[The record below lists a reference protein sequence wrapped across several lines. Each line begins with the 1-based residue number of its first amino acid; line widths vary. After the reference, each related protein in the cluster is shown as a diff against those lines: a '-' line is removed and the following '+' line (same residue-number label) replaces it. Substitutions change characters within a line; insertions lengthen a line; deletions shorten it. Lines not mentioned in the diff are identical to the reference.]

1 VAMNVPPYPAEALR
15 VESCEVPAEE
25 FGEEL
30 VKLVEDMI
38 ETMYESE
45 GVGLAAPQVGR
56 NIRLFVYDISPER
69 NDPHAVVNPRIV
81 ENSGTDA
88 MEEGCLSVPGLRG
101 KVRRAE
107 CVVVEGQD
115 LSGEGIRLEAKGLAA
130 RVFQHEID
138 HLDGVLFCDRLSA
151 AKRLLVRRHL
161 KRMEDEALQ
170 GE

>member
-1 VAMNVPPYPAEALR
+1 VSMNIPPYPAEALR
-15 VESCEVPAEE
+15 KESRDLAPED
-25 FGEEL
+25 FGPEL
-30 VKLVEDMI
+30 VELVEEMVQ
-38 ETMYESE
+38 TMYESE
-45 GVGLAAPQVGR
+45 GVGLAAPQIGR
-56 NIRLFVYDISPER
+56 NLRLFVYDVSPER

-81 ENSGTDA
+81 ERGGSDS

-101 KVRRAE
+101 KVKRAMK
-107 CVVVEGQD
+107 VVVEGQD
-115 LSGEGIRLEAKGLAA
+115 LGGEPIRLEAEGLAA

-161 KRMEDEALQ
+161 KRMEDEALG

>member
-1 VAMNVPPYPAEALR
+1 MNVPPYPADALR
-15 VESCEVPAEE
+15 TESREVRPEE
-25 FGEEL
+25 FDEEL
-30 VKLVEDMI
+30 VKFVEDMV

-81 ENSGTDA
+81 ENSGTDT

-115 LSGEGIRLEAKGLAA
+115 VNGEPISLEAKGLPA

-151 AKRLLVRRHL
+151 AKRLLVHRHL
-161 KRMEDEALQ
+161 RKMEKEALT

>member
-1 VAMNVPPYPAEALR
+1 MSIPPYPSEALR
-15 VESCEVPAEE
+15 KESRDLKPEE
-25 FGEEL
+25 FGPEL
-30 VKLVEDMI
+30 KALVEDMV

-45 GVGLAAPQVGR
+45 GVGLAAPQIGR

-81 ENSGTDA
+81 EKDGSDT

-101 KVRRAE
+101 KVRRAAR
-107 CVVVEGQD
+107 VVIEGRD
-115 LSGEGIRLEAKGLAA
+115 PEGNAVRLEAEGLAA

-138 HLDGVLFCDRLSA
+138 HLDAVLFCDRLST

-161 KRMEDEALQ
+161 KKMEEEALHT
-170 GE
+170 E